1 MIKASAPGRAG
12 IIGNPTDIYG
22 GTVIS
27 CSVGERAYCRLVPS
41 KDLLVS
47 TNGNSITI
55 ADRSG
60 LALDGSEFD
69 IVKASF
75 QALEIDPAAAK
86 ISIDVR
92 SDVPEQAG
100 LAGSSAMLASI
111 MGCLLAYLEI
121 ELDKHELAEM
131 IRATEAD
138 IMKVSCGYQDHYMT
152 VFGGLN
158 YMDFRGKEW
167 MKSASDEEKEPF
179 ATVEPLT
186 EAVGDLPMIL
196 AHTGVKRH
204 SGGVHKGLRERW
216 LEGDKQ
222 VVDGYRRIAELGRLG
237 KRALLAQNWKELG
250 SLMNENHAIQRDLG
264 GSAECNEKLIET
276 ALSHGAYGAKLAG
289 AGHGGTIIALTDDIK
304 GMSEALLNAGAG
316 RILRLQP
323 VEGLI
328 VEREWQSGY
337 NKQSTGANRLR
348 RRLDGRRHLR
358 QRRRR
363 SSAECRN

>member
-1 MIKASAPGRAG
+1 MIKTSAPGRAG

-27 CSVGERAYCRLVPS
+27 CSISERAYCSLSPS
-41 KDLLVS
+41 KELLINVS
-47 TNGNSITI
+47 GDSIAI
-55 ADRSG
+55 AGKDG
-60 LALDGSEFD
+60 LALDGGRHD
-69 IVKASF
+69 IVKAPF
-75 QALEIDPAAAK
+75 QALEIDPATAG
-86 ISIDVR
+86 ISLDVR
-92 SDVPEQAG
+92 TDVPEQAG
-100 LAGSSAMLASI
+100 LAGSTAMLASI
-111 MGCLLAYLEI
+111 MGCLLAHLNI
-121 ELDKHELAEM
+121 EPDKRELAEM
-131 IRATEAD
+131 IRAVEAD
-138 IMKVSCGYQDHYMT
+138 IMKVSCGYQDHYMA

-158 YMDFRGKEW
+158 SMDFNGKEW
-167 MKSASDEEKEPF
+167 MKSAASGEEPY

-186 EAVGDLPMIL
+186 EAVNELPMIL
-196 AHTGVKRH
+196 AHTGVKRC
-204 SGGVHKGLRERW
+204 SGSVHKSLRDRW
-216 LEGDKQ
+216 LEGEKQ

-328 VEREWQSGY
+328 VEREW
-337 NKQSTGANRLR
+337 
-348 RRLDGRRHLR
+348 
-358 QRRRR
+358 
-363 SSAECRN
+363 